1 MQWIAFQIASHKN
14 SMLIDEYTTADNKR
28 LPIWQKD
35 YCDNGYKGLRVCA
48 DWTLFGQNIEHLCN
62 AKFVMRGKWLS
73 YYLLVIPRR
82 EVICL
87 LARLLEGPSQDMQ
100 FIYTEGSVSEA
111 KAYCWNRAIVHHL
124 DLG

>member
-1 MQWIAFQIASHKN
+1 
-14 SMLIDEYTTADNKR
+14 MLIAEYTTADNKR

-87 LARLLEGPSQDMQ
+87 LARLLEGQFQDMQ

-111 KAYCWNRAIVHHL
+111 KAYYNKPCWNRAIVYHL

>member
-1 MQWIAFQIASHKN
+1 M
-14 SMLIDEYTTADNKR
+14 
-28 LPIWQKD
+28 
-35 YCDNGYKGLRVCA
+35 
-48 DWTLFGQNIEHLCN
+48 
-62 AKFVMRGKWLS
+62 MRGKWLS

-87 LARLLEGPSQDMQ
+87 LARLLEGQFQDMQ

-111 KAYCWNRAIVHHL
+111 KAYYNKPCCNRAIVYHL